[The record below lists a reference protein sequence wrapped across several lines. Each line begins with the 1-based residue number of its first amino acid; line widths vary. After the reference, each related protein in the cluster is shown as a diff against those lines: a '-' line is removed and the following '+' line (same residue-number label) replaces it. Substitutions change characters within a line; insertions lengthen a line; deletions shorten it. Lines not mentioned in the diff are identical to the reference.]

1 MVRAVAFYCGLDY
14 DWILDII
21 GMVRVLIPV
30 LGPFTQNGL
39 DPLTMVA
46 DAKDQ
51 SCDCSGS

>member
-46 DAKDQ
+46 NAKDQ